1 MSEAHSRT
9 EKHPRGRPLHEV
21 VQEVFVSV
29 LLDGHLHLIL
39 CEHVVV
45 HVVLLPFEP
54 LSLFSQLGL
63 FLLLFVA
70 IVVSIK
76 LHVHTIR
83 IAICFLRKIS
93 TYLLLLRNALDL
105 PQLPLPILLLLP
117 QIRVLLN
124 LGLVQAVDNSVLTRA
139 HVNPPNLLVVL
150 EAHLTRRHGAILLQ
164 VRPGRVDDSDI
175 VLLVALDRVG
185 FGELRAVREQ
195 LFGDRIPGLVVAHAQ
210 VDMGGTEVVDVEP
223 DIFWPAVG
231 DQVLISLKKLAWTV
245 LSRVIETGVAL
256 STLSLPT

>member
-29 LLDGHLHLIL
+29 LVAGHLHLIL

-117 QIRVLLN
+117 QVRVLLD
-124 LGLVQAVDNSVLTRA
+124 LCLIQAVDDRVLALA
-139 HVNPPNLLVVL
+139 HIYPLNHLVVL
-150 EAHLTRRHGAILLQ
+150 DAHLACRHRAILLQ
-164 VRPGRVDDSDI
+164 VRPRRVDDGDV
-175 VLLVALDRVG
+175 VLLIALDRVG
-185 FGELRAVREQ
+185 LGQLRAVREQ
-195 LFGDRIPGLVVAHAQ
+195 LLGDRIPGLVVAHAQ
-210 VDMGGTEVVDVEP
+210 VNMGGTEVIDVEP
-223 DIFWPAVG
+223 DILWPSVG
-231 DQVLISLKKLAWTV
+231 DQVLISLKKLAWSV
-245 LSRVIETGVAL
+245 L
-256 STLSLPT
+256 